1 MARCFVLAWLLL
13 LAAAPAARSQGTYR
27 GILEEQLAAVGNT
40 VTQQGWRPDARAF
53 RTDLIVGFLFDDDEI
68 GLEIDLDFGVEY
80 MIVGVCDQ
88 DCSDLDLMLGD
99 VEGNELFTDALD
111 DDAPILTFTA
121 PAGGSHILWVS
132 MYECSLEP
140 CSFGYKVYR
149 R

>member
-13 LAAAPAARSQGTYR
+13 LAAAPAARSQGSHR
-27 GILEEQLAAVGNT
+27 GILEDQLAAVGNT
-40 VTQQGWRPDARAF
+40 VAQQGWRPDARAF
-53 RTDLIVGFLFDDDEI
+53 RTDLIVGFLFDDEEI
-68 GLEIDLDFGVEY
+68 GLEIDLEFGVEY

-121 PAGGSHILWVS
+121 PARGSHILWVS
-132 MYECSLEP
+132 MYECLVEP